1 MLVQDVMTRDVIT
14 TSPQSPIRDVA
25 ELMRQHSVSALPVVN
40 AKGELVGIV
49 TEIDLLTRHAPPRP
63 PQYIPLLWGL
73 IPMRL
78 DDYSSYKEQVRHIL
92 AVNAEQLMSREPAT
106 VRPTDT
112 IEHAAE
118 LMIRPGHRS
127 LPVLDKGK
135 LVGIVTRT
143 DLVRVIEELE
153 MGEEPVG

>member
-14 TSPQSPIRDVA
+14 ASPHAPIRELA
-25 ELMRQHSVSALPVVN
+25 QLMRRHSISALPVVDG
-40 AKGELVGIV
+40 KGKLVGIV
-49 TEIDLLTRHAPPRP
+49 TEIDLITRHAPPRP

-78 DDYSSYKEQVRHIL
+78 DDYGSYKEQVRHIL
-92 AVNAEQLMSREPAT
+92 AVNAGQLMSREPAT
-106 VRPTDT
+106 VRPGDT

-127 LPVLDKGK
+127 LPVLDNGK
-135 LVGIVTRT
+135 LVGIITRT
-143 DLVRVIEELE
+143 DLVQVIEELE
-153 MGEEPVG
+153 TGEEAAE

>member
-1 MLVQDVMTRDVIT
+1 MLVQEIMTPQVIT
-14 TSPQSPIRDVA
+14 IHPHATIQEVA
-25 ELMRQHSVSALPVVN
+25 KQMRQNSISALPVVTDEG
-40 AKGELVGIV
+40 KLVGIV
-49 TEIDLLTRHAPPRP
+49 TEIDLITRHAPPRQ

-78 DDYSSYKEQVRHIL
+78 DDYTTYKEQVRHIL
-92 AVNAEQLMSREPAT
+92 AVYVDQLMTKSPAT
-106 VRPTDT
+106 VRPSDT

-118 LMIRPGHRS
+118 LMIKPGHGA
-127 LPVLDKGK
+127 LPVVDNGK

-153 MGEEPVG
+153 MSEG

>member
-1 MLVQDVMTRDVIT
+1 MIVREIMTAPVITIAPNASIQDVAR
-14 TSPQSPIRDVA
+14 
-25 ELMRQHSVSALPVVN
+25 LMREHSISALPVVTD
-40 AKGELVGIV
+40 AGQLVGIV
-49 TEIDLLTRHAPPRP
+49 TEIDLITRHAPPRQ

-78 DDYSSYKEQVRHIL
+78 DDYSTYKEQVRHIL
-92 AVNAEQLMSREPAT
+92 AVYVEQLMTRDPAT
-106 VRPTDT
+106 VSPTDT

-118 LMIRPGHRS
+118 LMIKPGHRS
-127 LPVLDKGK
+127 LPVMENGK

-153 MGEEPVG
+153 MDEE

>member
-1 MLVQDVMTRDVIT
+1 MIVREIMTAPVITITPDASIQDVAR
-14 TSPQSPIRDVA
+14 
-25 ELMRQHSVSALPVVN
+25 LMREHSISALPVVTS
-40 AKGELVGIV
+40 AGQLVGIV
-49 TEIDLLTRHAPPRP
+49 TEIDLITRHAPPRQ

-78 DDYSSYKEQVRHIL
+78 DDYSTYKEQVRHIL
-92 AVNAEQLMSREPAT
+92 AVYTEQLMTRDPAT

-118 LMIRPGHRS
+118 LMIKPGHRS
-127 LPVLDKGK
+127 LPVVENGK
-135 LVGIVTRT
+135 VVGIVTRT

-153 MGEEPVG
+153 MDEE

>member
-1 MLVQDVMTRDVIT
+1 MLVQDIMTSQVVT
-14 TSPQSPIRDVA
+14 VSPKAMIREA
-25 ELMRQHSVSALPVVN
+25 AHLMRQHAVTALPVVTDGG
-40 AKGELVGIV
+40 KLVGIV
-49 TEIDLLTRHAPPRP
+49 TEIDLITRHAPPRQ

-78 DDYSSYKEQVRHIL
+78 DDYSTYKEQVRHIL
-92 AVNAEQLMSREPAT
+92 AVFVEQLMTQDPAT
-106 VRPTDT
+106 VTPTDT
-112 IEHAAE
+112 IGRAAE

-127 LPVLDKGK
+127 LPVMQDGK

-153 MGEEPVG
+153 SEEE

>member
-1 MLVQDVMTRDVIT
+1 MIVREIMTAPVIT
-14 TSPQSPIRDVA
+14 ITPDASIQEVA
-25 ELMRQHSVSALPVVN
+25 RLMREHSISALPVVTD
-40 AKGELVGIV
+40 AGKLVGIV
-49 TEIDLLTRHAPPRP
+49 TEIDLITRHAPPRQ

-78 DDYSSYKEQVRHIL
+78 DDYSTYKEQVRHIL
-92 AVNAEQLMSREPAT
+92 AVYVEQLMTSDPAT
-106 VRPTDT
+106 VLPTDT

-118 LMIRPGHRS
+118 LMVKPGHRS
-127 LPVLDKGK
+127 LPVLENGK

-153 MGEEPVG
+153 MDEE

>member
-1 MLVQDVMTRDVIT
+1 MLVKDIMTSQVIT
-14 TSPQSPIRDVA
+14 VSPHASIREVA
-25 ELMRQHSVSALPVVN
+25 QLMREHTVTALPVVTD
-40 AKGELVGIV
+40 AGKLVGIV
-49 TEIDLLTRHAPPRP
+49 TEIDLITRHAPPRQ

-78 DDYSSYKEQVRHIL
+78 DDYSTYKEQVRHIL
-92 AVNAEQLMSREPAT
+92 AVFVEDLMTQDPAT
-106 VRPTDT
+106 VTPTDT

-118 LMIRPGHRS
+118 LMVKPGHRS
-127 LPVLDKGK
+127 LPVLENGK

-153 MGEEPVG
+153 MDEE

>member
-1 MLVQDVMTRDVIT
+1 MLVREIMTSRVIT
-14 TSPQSPIRDVA
+14 VLPQASIREVA
-25 ELMRQHSVSALPVVN
+25 GLMRQHSVSALPVVTDSG
-40 AKGELVGIV
+40 KLVGIV
-49 TEIDLLTRHAPPRP
+49 TEIDLITRHAPPRQ

-78 DDYSSYKEQVRHIL
+78 DDYSTYKEQVRHIL
-92 AVNAEQLMSREPAT
+92 AVNAEQLMTKDPAT
-106 VRPTDT
+106 VAPSDT

-127 LPVLDKGK
+127 LPVMEGGK

-143 DLVRVIEELE
+143 DLVQLIEELE
-153 MGEEPVG
+153 MGEE

>member
-1 MLVQDVMTRDVIT
+1 MLVQDIMTSPVIT
-14 TSPQSPIRDVA
+14 VTPDASIREVA
-25 ELMRQHSVSALPVVN
+25 ELMRVHSISGLPVVT
-40 AKGELVGIV
+40 AEGKLVGIV
-49 TEIDLLTRHAPPRP
+49 TEIDLITRHAPPRQ

-78 DDYSSYKEQVRHIL
+78 DDYSTYKEQVRHIL
-92 AVNAEQLMSREPAT
+92 AVNAEQLMTRELAT

-127 LPVLDKGK
+127 LPVMDRGK

-143 DLVRVIEELE
+143 DLVLLIEDLE
-153 MGEEPVG
+153 MGEEG

>member
-1 MLVQDVMTRDVIT
+1 MLVQDIMTSPVIT
-14 TSPQSPIRDVA
+14 VSPQASIREVA
-25 ELMRQHSVSALPVVN
+25 ELMRVNSISGLPVVT
-40 AKGELVGIV
+40 AEGKLVGIV
-49 TEIDLLTRHAPPRP
+49 TEIDLITRHAPPRQ

-78 DDYSSYKEQVRHIL
+78 DDYSTYKEQVRHIL
-92 AVNAEQLMSREPAT
+92 AVNAEQLMTKDLAI

-127 LPVLDKGK
+127 LPVMDKGK

-143 DLVRVIEELE
+143 DLVLLIEELE
-153 MGEEPVG
+153 MGEGE

>member
-1 MLVQDVMTRDVIT
+1 MLVQDIMTAQVIT
-14 TSPQSPIRDVA
+14 THPHATIRQVA
-25 ELMRQHSVSALPVVN
+25 ELMHQHTISALPVVTD
-40 AKGELVGIV
+40 AGKLVGIV
-49 TEIDLLTRHAPPRP
+49 TEVDLITRHAPPRQ

-78 DDYSSYKEQVRHIL
+78 DDYSTYKEQVRHIL
-92 AVNAEQLMSREPAT
+92 AVYVEQLMTRDPAT

-118 LMIRPGHRS
+118 LMIKPGHRS
-127 LPVLDKGK
+127 LPVLENGK

-143 DLVRVIEELE
+143 DLVRVIEKLE
-153 MGEEPVG
+153 MDEE